1 MKEGFLIRFLIVA
14 LPAGLLLSGVL
25 AVLNTHFDEEKE
37 SVDPNEKVRL
47 EAAAINRKPVHAV
60 DLVTSLEILSGRLGE
75 RHVLLPEKLES
86 AAVWIES
93 TLGPGNIGY
102 VIERQVFEVNG
113 LRVRNLI
120 AELPGRERREEIVV
134 VAAHYDTV
142 PGSPGANAS
151 GSGIAALV
159 SLARAFAG
167 DPQTRTLRFVA
178 LVNEASPDDSA
189 DSRGSHQYLTD
200 SRAKGERIVA
210 MINLRSLGYYSTAA
224 GSQQVPIDGKADV
237 FGTVGNFFALI
248 GEQEDRFA
256 IESAKVAF
264 ASASQVPVVGR
275 TGSGLIGED
284 LMSVTAI
291 FREAGVPSVLA
302 TDTASFR
309 YPHHDRVTDSLDKLD
324 ITQLES
330 VTTGLKAV
338 LDSWANP

>member
-1 MKEGFLIRFLIVA
+1 MREGFLIRFLIVA
-14 LPAGLLLSGVL
+14 LPAGLLLSGIL

-47 EAAAINRKPVHAV
+47 EAAAINRKPVHAA
-60 DLVTSLEILSGRLGE
+60 DLATSLEILSGRIGE
-75 RHVLLPEKLES
+75 RHLRLPEKLES

-102 VIERQVFEVNG
+102 VVERQVFEVNG

-120 AELPGRERREEIVV
+120 AELPGRGRRDEIVV

-167 DPQTRTLRFVA
+167 DPQARTLRFVA
-178 LVNEASPDDSA
+178 LVNEASTDDWA
-189 DSRGSHQYLTD
+189 DPRGSQHYLTD

-210 MINLRSLGYYSTAA
+210 MINLRSLGFYSTAA
-224 GSQQVPIDGKADV
+224 GSQQAPTGARRDEY
-237 FGTVGNFFALI
+237 GTVGNFFALI
-248 GEQEDRFA
+248 GEHDDRFA
-256 IESAKVAF
+256 IESAKIAF
-264 ASASQVPVVGR
+264 ASASAVPVVSR
-275 TGSGLIGED
+275 TDSGAIGEE
-284 LMSVTAI
+284 LLSVAGT

-302 TDTASFR
+302 TDTASLR
-309 YPHHDRVTDSLDKLD
+309 YPHHDRATDSADKLD

-330 VTTGLKAV
+330 VTIGLKAV
-338 LDSWANP
+338 LGSWANP